1 MLEVDVRLEAV
12 RERIA
17 AAAERAG
24 RDPGEVT
31 LIAVTKTVDVERIT
45 AVLRQGVE
53 HIGENRVQEAEEKFP
68 RLTVPCTKHLIG
80 RLQRNKVGKALE
92 LFDLIHSV
100 DRIPL
105 VERLAQRA
113 AGRQVD
119 ILLQVN
125 VSGEAS
131 KAGVSPD
138 ELPRLAEAAAATGVL
153 RVRGLM
159 TMAPY
164 TVDPEETR
172 PVFAALRR
180 LNEALR
186 ERGLPNVTCDILSMG
201 MSNDFEVAVEEGAT
215 HVRVGSALFA

>member
-1 MLEVDVRLEAV
+1 AGGTRSGAGGEAGLRRGGGRATPAFRNDFRRWRDIRLLEVDVRLEAV

-113 AGRQVD
+113 AGRQ
-119 ILLQVN
+119 
-125 VSGEAS
+125 
-131 KAGVSPD
+131 
-138 ELPRLAEAAAATGVL
+138 
-153 RVRGLM
+153 
-159 TMAPY
+159 
-164 TVDPEETR
+164 
-172 PVFAALRR
+172 
-180 LNEALR
+180 
-186 ERGLPNVTCDILSMG
+186 
-201 MSNDFEVAVEEGAT
+201 
-215 HVRVGSALFA
+215 